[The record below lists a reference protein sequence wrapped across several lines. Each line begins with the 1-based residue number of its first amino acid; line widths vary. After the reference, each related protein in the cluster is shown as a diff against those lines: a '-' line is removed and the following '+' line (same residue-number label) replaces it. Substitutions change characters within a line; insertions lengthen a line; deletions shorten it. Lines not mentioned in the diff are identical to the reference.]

1 MPDFPAGITVTGV
14 TCDEVTAS
22 GRPVSK
28 SLRSNLAPLGSSV
41 IEKEAFGSNV
51 PLLVA
56 EGVTRNSE
64 DVAIFMPSSSA
75 SWIPCAAPVS
85 GVKVN

>member
-1 MPDFPAGITVTGV
+1 MICRALSDPDSGSNNKSMPDFPAGITVTGV

-28 SLRSNLAPLGSSV
+28 SLRSNLAPPGSSV

-56 EGVTRNSE
+56 GGYPE
-64 DVAIFMPSSSA
+64 
-75 SWIPCAAPVS
+75 
-85 GVKVN
+85 